1 MSNVIIKC
9 KCSCIAKKK
18 VPKVNHGI
26 LQKGTAANK
35 SKVIQSTNELNRK
48 FSQRRNTNDPLLF
61 EKSVEQLPGKINPS
75 YPNRNGCHKG

>member
-1 MSNVIIKC
+1 MLLASTSDSGNTQNKQ
-9 KCSCIAKKK
+9 
-18 VPKVNHGI
+18 

>member
-1 MSNVIIKC
+1 MLLASTSDSGNTQNKQ
-9 KCSCIAKKK
+9 
-18 VPKVNHGI
+18 

-61 EKSVEQLPGKINPS
+61 EKSVEQLPGKIDQNA
-75 YPNRNGCHKG
+75 YWI